1 MTYILGISAYYHE
14 SAACLVCTKTNEI
27 IGYCKEESVSR
38 VKGDNSFPKYAINE
52 LLASSSI
59 CISEISE
66 ITFYERP
73 LSAFIEPIRLSSK
86 YVPQSLSLIVNQF
99 GKAFKGSLA
108 FHADLEEY
116 FPLFSGRIQYLDH
129 HLSHLYSSLASSSK
143 TKDLCAVI
151 VDGFG
156 DTSCTSIFRVNTPRD
171 IRLVWESKLPNSIG
185 LFYSAVTDF
194 LGFSINEGEYKVMGL
209 ASYGEPLYLE
219 QMQAMLTFQDDDL
232 ALDLKFFE
240 FHKSIKRSYSDQ
252 FSTVLGIQ
260 PRKVNDKLVL
270 NDPLFFHYA
279 NIASSAQKHVEDL
292 LSTLFRLGRDKTGFN
307 SFLFGGG
314 VAMNS
319 VAIPKIVQDINPEY
333 FEVAWSPGDAGS
345 AIGAAYWTLLKHNT
359 DFEDVFL
366 NTPFI
371 GLVNNELDIETLLA
385 GNLENVK
392 IADSYNFL
400 PDLCRLLEQGH
411 TVAVCRDAAEIGPRA
426 LGNRSLICNGE
437 SDNAVKYMNE
447 VVKGRS
453 PFRPTAPSTNKQ
465 YADILYEL
473 DPRLLNLYKVMGAA
487 VSVNRSSEAYDFP
500 TTHIDKTARI
510 QIADEGSLVDM
521 IVSFSSSLRVIAN
534 TSFNISS
541 DPTITRL
548 LDSVVGISLMN
559 IQYILTDS
567 GLYQFG
573 LSLHHD

>member
-1 MTYILGISAYYHE
+1 MTYILGVSAYYHE
-14 SAACLVCTKTNEI
+14 SAACLVCTKTNKI

-38 VKGDNSFPKYAINE
+38 VKGDNSFPKYAVNA

-59 CISEISE
+59 CISEVSE

-73 LSAFIEPIRLSSK
+73 LSAFLEPIRLSSK

-99 GKAFKGSLA
+99 SKAFKGSLA

-129 HLSHLYSSLASSSK
+129 HLSHLYTVLASSSRS
-143 TKDLCAVI
+143 KDLCAVI

-156 DTSCTSIFRVNTPRD
+156 DTSCTSIFRVNSSRD
-171 IRLVWESKLPNSIG
+171 IRLVWESSLPNSIG

-219 QMQAMLTFQDDDL
+219 QMQEMLTFQDDDL
-232 ALDLKFFE
+232 VLNLKFFE
-240 FHKSIKRSYSDQ
+240 FHKSIKRSYSGE
-252 FSTVLGIQ
+252 FSSVLGIQ
-260 PRKVNDKLVL
+260 PRKANQKLVM
-270 NDPLFFHYA
+270 NDPLFSHYA

-292 LSTLFRLGRDKTGFN
+292 LSTLFRFGRDKTGLN

-319 VAIPKIVQDINPEY
+319 VAIPKIVEDINPEY
-333 FEVAWSPGDAGS
+333 LEVAWSPGDAGS
-345 AIGAAYWTLLKHNT
+345 AIGAAYWTLLRHNPNFK
-359 DFEDVFL
+359 DILLD
-366 NTPFI
+366 TPFI
-371 GLVNNELDIETLLA
+371 GLPNNESDIEALVEDKLDYIQ
-385 GNLENVK
+385 
-392 IADSYNFL
+392 IADSCNFL
-400 PDLCRLLEQGH
+400 PDLCLLLEQGH

-447 VVKGRS
+447 VIKGRS
-453 PFRPTAPSTNKQ
+453 PFRPTAPATNRK
-465 YADILYEL
+465 YADMLYEL
-473 DPRLLNLYKVMGAA
+473 DPRLESLYKVMGAA

-521 IVSFSSSLRVIAN
+521 IVTCSKSLRVIAN

-541 DPTITRL
+541 DPTIVRL
-548 LDSVVGISLMN
+548 LDSIVGISLMN
-559 IQYILTDS
+559 VQYILTDS
-567 GLYQFG
+567 GLYQFR
-573 LSLHHD
+573 